1 MIVAYYHTT
10 AEYARNYTLT
20 IQGSLAGYNT
30 RDDGVIV
37 VANGDRIIASNDEEL
52 ADTKVEDSRILQQI
66 KAHLSSAG
74 GRAFQVRWQHLF
86 QAVWTAAAIT
96 ISTPMYPTAW

>member
-1 MIVAYYHTT
+1 M
-10 AEYARNYTLT
+10 
-20 IQGSLAGYNT
+20 
-30 RDDGVIV
+30 IV

-66 KAHLSSAG
+66 KANLSSAAVGHFKCDGSIYFG
-74 GRAFQVRWQHLF
+74 GL
-86 QAVWTAAAIT
+86 TAAAIT

>member
-1 MIVAYYHTT
+1 MCIRDSYHTT

-52 ADTKVEDSRILQQI
+52 ADTKVAVSYT
-66 KAHLSSAG
+66 HLICSSAALLSILL
-74 GRAFQVRWQHLF
+74 RL
-86 QAVWTAAAIT
+86 
-96 ISTPMYPTAW
+96 ISL

>member
-1 MIVAYYHTT
+1 M
-10 AEYARNYTLT
+10 
-20 IQGSLAGYNT
+20 
-30 RDDGVIV
+30 IV

-66 KAHLSSAG
+66 NVESFGPPRSGISSAM
-74 GRAFQVRWQHLF
+74 AAPIS
-86 QAVWTAAAIT
+86 AVWTAAATT

>member
-1 MIVAYYHTT
+1 MVVLKSVNRDAVSYTHLAYYHTT

-37 VANGDRIIASNDEEL
+37 VANGDRKMCIRD
-52 ADTKVEDSRILQQI
+52 RC
-66 KAHLSSAG
+66 
-74 GRAFQVRWQHLF
+74 
-86 QAVWTAAAIT
+86 
-96 ISTPMYPTAW
+96 